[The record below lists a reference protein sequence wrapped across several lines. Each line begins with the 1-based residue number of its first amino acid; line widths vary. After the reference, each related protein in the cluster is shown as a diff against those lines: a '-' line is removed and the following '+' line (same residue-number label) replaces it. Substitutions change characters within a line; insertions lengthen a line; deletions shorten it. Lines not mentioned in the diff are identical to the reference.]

1 MRLPGR
7 AGLIAFKNRSVK
19 SRFVAIAAPLIN
31 RRVLVQD
38 NDGTTKIGGNG

>member
-1 MRLPGR
+1 LPVS

-19 SRFVAIAAPLIN
+19 SRFAAIVAPLIN

-38 NDGTTKIGGNG
+38 NSGTTKIGGNG